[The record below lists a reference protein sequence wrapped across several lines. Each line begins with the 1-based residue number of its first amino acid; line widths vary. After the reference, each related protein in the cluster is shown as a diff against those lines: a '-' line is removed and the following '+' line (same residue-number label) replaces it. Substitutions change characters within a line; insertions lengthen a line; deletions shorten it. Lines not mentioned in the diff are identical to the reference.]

1 MNPFIRLGL
10 DIGPLII
17 FFIANGRFG
26 IMVATAIFM
35 ALAVIGLGITWIIEH
50 RIPVMP
56 LVSTGLV
63 LVFGGL
69 TLFLADESF
78 IKIKPTLLYTLFAG
92 ALLFGLMRGQLWAQ
106 ILFNGTIE
114 MPDPAWR
121 ILTWRIIGLF
131 IAQAIANE
139 IIWRTQTTDFWIASK
154 MVMIVAAILFFV
166 AQTPFLM
173 RHGKVVGDDTS
184 DGAGPA
190 P

>member
-1 MNPFIRLGL
+1 MNPFIRLAL

-35 ALAVIGLGITWIIEH
+35 ALAVIGLGVTWIIEH
-50 RIPVMP
+50 RIPIMP

-69 TLFLADESF
+69 TLFLADDSF

-92 ALLFGLMRGQLWAQ
+92 ALFFGLMRGQLWAQ

-114 MPDPAWR
+114 MPDAAWR

-139 IIWRTQTTDFWIASK
+139 IIWRTQTTEFWIASK
-154 MVMIVAAILFFV
+154 MVMIVAAIIFFI

-173 RHGKVVGDDTS
+173 RHGKVADEVDPKS
-184 DGAGPA
+184 
-190 P
+190 